1 MTGALLATIAVHPY
15 VGWVGSWFY
24 PFWTD
29 GAASPVPPGMAR
41 DDRVAE
47 MLMQIGRAILFW
59 TAANYL
65 FDRYLGLPRFRYEAG
80 RIDEVAGPDTGSAH
94 TPVRFLERLRRFRSP
109 GEIWIVKAEE
119 QYIRVIGAAGEEL
132 TLYRFN
138 RAVIDLVAEDGFRVH
153 RSYWIRRSAVVRL
166 IRDGNQLTLEMQG
179 GWQILVSKRYHALV
193 QQML

>member
-1 MTGALLATIAVHPY
+1 LAKLALARWRPPLWILTVTGASLATIEVHPY

-80 RIDEVAGPDTGSAH
+80 RTWSPKTGFAY
-94 TPVRFLERLRRFRSP
+94 TDPTGYADPRSS
-109 GEIWIVKAEE
+109 G
-119 QYIRVIGAAGEEL
+119 
-132 TLYRFN
+132 
-138 RAVIDLVAEDGFRVH
+138 
-153 RSYWIRRSAVVRL
+153 
-166 IRDGNQLTLEMQG
+166 
-179 GWQILVSKRYHALV
+179 
-193 QQML
+193 